1 MMATLAFSKLSW
13 NNFFL
18 RMYTLPLMCNGK
30 SHQKY
35 SMFETKFNNK
45 IFNTVLLIQII
56 NITNFKISRST
67 TLINL
72 MFCVDISN
80 KKHLLLISN
89 RFIRNYYSG
98 KLNHNQ
104 FWYSIPNFQ
113 QLHISPEMKI
123 GFKVLLLEYGAQI
136 WENCK

>member
-18 RMYTLPLMCNGK
+18 RMCNGK
-30 SHQKY
+30 SYQKY

-45 IFNTVLLIQII
+45 IFNTFLLIQTI

-80 KKHLLLISN
+80 KKHVLLISK